1 MMIFEIWREA
11 KQVDRQISFLHKLIS
26 VWLKKTQ
33 KPLEGRVLKNTLKLT
48 DRVIDF
54 FEKKGVDYW
63 LESGTL
69 LGVIREK
76 RLLPWDHD
84 VDITIRMEDLP
95 KVEKELRSF
104 RLKYGYRV
112 EYVRNRADAFPLKKG
127 EIRLIKVQSRKFG
140 ILPLPG
146 LAQLD
151 IFVKVRHE
159 EKMYWAIRNRALKSA
174 PAHFTDNLGEVE
186 FNNRTYKVPTDSRG
200 YLAYRFG
207 DDWETPKKDYD
218 NIRDDK
224 AVEQML
230 DPLY

>member
-1 MMIFEIWREA
+1 MIIKEIWQEA
-11 KQVDRQISFLHKLIS
+11 KTVDREISFLHKLIS

-48 DRVIDF
+48 DRVIEF
-54 FEKKGVDYW
+54 FEGKGVDYW

-69 LGVIREK
+69 LGVVREN

-95 KVEKELRSF
+95 KIERGLKLF

-112 EYVRNRADAFPLKKG
+112 ECVRNRADAFPLKKG
-127 EIRLIKVQSRKFG
+127 SIRLIKVQSRKYG

-146 LAQLD
+146 TAQLD
-151 IFVKVRHE
+151 IFVKIRHNDR
-159 EKMYWAIRNRALKSA
+159 MYWAIRNRALKSA
-174 PAHFTDNLGEVE
+174 PAHFTDELKKID
-186 FNNRTYKVPTDSRG
+186 FNNKTYNIPADARG

-224 AVEQML
+224 AVEKML